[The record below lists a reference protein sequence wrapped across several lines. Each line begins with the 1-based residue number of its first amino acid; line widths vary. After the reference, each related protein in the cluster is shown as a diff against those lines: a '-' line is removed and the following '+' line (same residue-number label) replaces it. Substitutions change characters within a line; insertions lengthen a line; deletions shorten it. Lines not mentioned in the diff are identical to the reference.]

1 MKQLRKVER
10 REALQDLHKEGQK
23 ISIQLT
29 DAARKYQDDID
40 GLKVNDFALTLTE
53 MVNKNSPFAHL

>member
-10 REALQDLHKEGQK
+10 REELQDLHKEGQK
-23 ISIQLT
+23 ISLQLT

-40 GLKVNDFALTLTE
+40 GLKVKNF
-53 MVNKNSPFAHL
+53 VNHAILD